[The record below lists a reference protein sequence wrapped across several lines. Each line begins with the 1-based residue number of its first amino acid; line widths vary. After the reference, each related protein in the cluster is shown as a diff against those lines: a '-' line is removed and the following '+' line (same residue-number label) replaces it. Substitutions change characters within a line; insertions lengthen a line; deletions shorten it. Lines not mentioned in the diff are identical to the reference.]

1 MIQVFH
7 SSLKFIPV
15 NSGQV
20 IFFHTKAFFHLK
32 YDFSYSSCDCL
43 AILTVASVVFIHFP
57 TSNRQCD
64 ILEDEGCA
72 ELSDR
77 PNKTIMQIYCIHVL
91 QIVLM

>member
-7 SSLKFIPV
+7 SSLKFNPV

-43 AILTVASVVFIHFP
+43 AILTVASVVFIH
-57 TSNRQCD
+57 SNVKLIWNAVIVWCGAID
-64 ILEDEGCA
+64 TEGGSWEA
-72 ELSDR
+72 AH
-77 PNKTIMQIYCIHVL
+77 MQLVL
-91 QIVLM
+91 IAVEVEQS